1 MISHVNVE
9 HGFIDSVQKIL
20 FPIFAIVFLSL
31 LLNHFYPSGNYD
43 IFNWRIGGQLT
54 LFLTVPALK
63 FSLGGSLP
71 STHYLNF
78 TDGLFIWA
86 TFVVTFNLM
95 IGIISHYKIAEE
107 GGNTNRGLEKIARTA
122 SPLFAFGAFAV
133 LYLYIFKDV
142 VPH

>member
-1 MISHVNVE
+1 M
-9 HGFIDSVQKIL
+9 
-20 FPIFAIVFLSL
+20 
-31 LLNHFYPSGNYD
+31 LNHFYPSGNYD
-43 IFNWRIGGQLT
+43 IFNWRVGGQLT

-63 FSLGGSLP
+63 FSLGEALP

-95 IGIISHYKIAEE
+95 IGIISHYKMAEE

-122 SPLFAFGAFAV
+122 SPLFALGAFAV
-133 LYLYIFKDV
+133 LYFYIFTGSV
-142 VPH
+142 SH

>member
-1 MISHVNVE
+1 M
-9 HGFIDSVQKIL
+9 
-20 FPIFAIVFLSL
+20 
-31 LLNHFYPSGNYD
+31 
-43 IFNWRIGGQLT
+43 
-54 LFLTVPALK
+54 PALK
-63 FSLGGSLP
+63 FSLGEALP

-95 IGIISHYKIAEE
+95 IGIISHYKMAEE

-122 SPLFAFGAFAV
+122 SPLFALGAFAV
-133 LYLYIFKDV
+133 LYFYIFKDV

>member
-1 MISHVNVE
+1 M
-9 HGFIDSVQKIL
+9 
-20 FPIFAIVFLSL
+20 
-31 LLNHFYPSGNYD
+31 NHCYPSANYE
-43 IFNWRIGGQLT
+43 IFNWRVGGQLT

-63 FSLGGSLP
+63 VSLGWAPP

-107 GGNTNRGLEKIARTA
+107 GGNTNRGIEKIARTV
-122 SPLFAFGAFAV
+122 SPMFALGALVV
-133 LYLYIFKDV
+133 LYLYIFKGT
-142 VPH
+142 VPLWEL